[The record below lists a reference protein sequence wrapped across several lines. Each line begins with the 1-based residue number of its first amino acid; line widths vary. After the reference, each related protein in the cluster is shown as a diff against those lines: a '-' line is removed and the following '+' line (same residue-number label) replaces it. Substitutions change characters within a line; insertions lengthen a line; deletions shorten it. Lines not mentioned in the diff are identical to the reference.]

1 MRRARVFYVLL
12 LVFGM
17 TAVLP
22 GRSSA
27 AIIPAGVIPPTP
39 CSPSPMAIEYGQ
51 LIECE
56 ISPPGDVDNF
66 TFPGI
71 EGDQIVVMLLGK
83 TLDSGP
89 CATLFDPNNMV
100 IIPEQ
105 CNIFPDTHFVM
116 IRATLTTSGTY
127 RVAINENANNELNQ
141 YLLAVV
147 RENTPPSLPP
157 GVIPPIACTPSPMA
171 IEYGQLIECEID
183 PPGDVDTFTFS
194 GVAGDQIAIMLHGK
208 SLDSGPC
215 AALFDPNDAVIFP
228 EQCTS
233 FPDTH
238 FVMIRTALRTSG
250 TYRIVV
256 NEHANNEVNRYL
268 MAVLHEAPSLL
279 TELSPSKA
287 WIGLKNSDDV
297 GLRVDLYAEV
307 FLKIDG
313 VTTLVGQ
320 GQLLNQSTGSS
331 GFNNAIL
338 KTTTLALTGGA
349 VPVEAGAPMEFKL
362 SVRRTCSGGGPVSG
376 TVRLWYN
383 GQAIDTG
390 ATRDAGSRFD
400 ATINRYTRNYFLREG
415 FTLNTAAGTSR
426 LSIDKVVNSSVTC
439 SGSGRPFTLFGTF
452 TLQ

>member
-1 MRRARVFYVLL
+1 MRCARVFYVLL
-12 LVFGM
+12 LVLGM
-17 TAVLP
+17 TAFLL

-27 AIIPAGVIPPTP
+27 AIIPAGVIPPIP
-39 CSPSPMAIEYGQ
+39 CTPSPMAIEYGQ

-56 ISPPGDVDNF
+56 ISPPGNVDNF
-66 TFPGI
+66 TFPGT

-89 CATLFDPNNMV
+89 CATLFDPDNAV

-127 RVAINENANNELNQ
+127 RVAINENANNEVNQ

-147 RENTPPSLPP
+147 RENTPPSLAP
-157 GVIPPIACTPSPMA
+157 GVIPPTACAPSPMA
-171 IEYGQLIECEID
+171 IQYGQLIECEIS

-194 GVAGDQIAIMLHGK
+194 GVVGEQIVIILHGK

-215 AALFDPNDAVIFP
+215 ATLFDPSNVVIIP
-228 EQCTS
+228 EQCNI

-238 FVMIRTALRTSG
+238 FVMIRIALRTSG
-250 TYRIVV
+250 TYRVAI
-256 NEHANNEVNRYL
+256 NENANNEVNRYL

-287 WIGLKNSDDV
+287 WIGIKNSDDV
-297 GLRVDLYAEV
+297 GLRVDLRAEV
-307 FLKIDG
+307 FLRIDG

-320 GQLLNQSTGSS
+320 GELLNQSTGSS

-349 VPVEAGAPMEFKL
+349 VQVEAGAPMEFKL

-376 TVRLWYN
+376 TVKLWYN
-383 GQAIDTG
+383 GQAIDAG
-390 ATRDAGSRFD
+390 PTRDAGSRFD
-400 ATINRYTRNYFLREG
+400 ATINRYTKDYFLREG
-415 FTLNTAAGTSR
+415 LTLGTAAGTSR
-426 LSIDKVVNSSVTC
+426 LSIDKFVNSSVAC
-439 SGSGRPFTLFGTF
+439 SGSGRPFTSFGTF